1 MRRAPARRAGCS
13 PNLRLWLPF
22 LAFVALIVWMYHVI
36 AHRPG
41 GQPIGA
47 LEAAFAK
54 IGKGRSQTAFQNRNY
69 QRIEAA

>member
-1 MRRAPARRAGCS
+1 LQPELA
-13 PNLRLWLPF
+13 LWLPF

-47 LEAAFAK
+47 LETLFTRAAKMVRKVAPK
-54 IGKGRSQTAFQNRNY
+54 PRY
-69 QRIEAA
+69 PRIEAEAAA